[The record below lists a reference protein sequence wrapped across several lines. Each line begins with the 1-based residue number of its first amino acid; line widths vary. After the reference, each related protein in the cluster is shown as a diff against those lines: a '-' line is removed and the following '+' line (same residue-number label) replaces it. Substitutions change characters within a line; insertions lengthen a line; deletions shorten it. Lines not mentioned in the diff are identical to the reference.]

1 MIPKLVDKTSA
12 ANSGKWAAPTT
23 DMLEDVNTLTLDAVK
38 EYTSDTLKFDKANG
52 TGRQDQHWLLK
63 LIHNSCL
70 SDLRDIVDK
79 TFNKLPV
86 HQQGGSV
93 YLKLIYDV
101 VFNMTE
107 PVQSMVF
114 TRSQARMS
122 TVRLHEVDVLPSDAA
137 MDILT
142 GLTKATNNDF
152 TRPFKLLKDLSNQ
165 SIIELGHL
173 KSKTTLERIKTYL
186 SQALDSYVVHVVNS
200 TWKIKAIHAFTSELT
215 CWNCGKHGHDLRS
228 CPEPRNQDRIDKA
241 RASYRENK
249 KPGTSKPGGSGGGGS
264 GYSRGKFGKP
274 PARGETVRF
283 INDKPHAWCGSCGW
297 TTSHSTKSH
306 DDWNANKST
315 FVLHDQHPLTIA
327 KQGSGKNGAQL
338 KSKSKSKSKSNK
350 SESDADTSGGLS
362 LAALGE
368 HFAKM
373 ETSASDPTQ
382 ANMAQL
388 LKNLLQGKV

>member
-1 MIPKLVDKTSA
+1 
-12 ANSGKWAAPTT
+12 
-23 DMLEDVNTLTLDAVK
+23 
-38 EYTSDTLKFDKANG
+38 
-52 TGRQDQHWLLK
+52 
-63 LIHNSCL
+63 
-70 SDLRDIVDK
+70 
-79 TFNKLPV
+79 
-86 HQQGGSV
+86 
-93 YLKLIYDV
+93 LIYDV

-107 PVQSMVF
+107 PVIRVLQNWIKGFAKHGLYKVPGENV
-114 TRSQARMS
+114 RSLYDAAWNIAK
-122 TVRLHEVDVLPSDAA
+122 RLHEVDALPSDAA

-142 GLTKATNNDF
+142 GLTKATNDDF

-165 SIIELGHL
+165 TIIDLGHL

-215 CWNCGKHGHDLRS
+215 CWNCGKPGHDLRS

-249 KPGTSKPGGSGGGGS
+249 KPGTSKPGGSGGGGGS

-315 FVLHDQHPLTIA
+315 FVLHNQHPLTIA
-327 KQGSGKNGAQL
+327 KQGSGKDGAQL
-338 KSKSKSKSKSNK
+338 KSKSKSKSNK
-350 SESDADTSGGLS
+350 SESDAVASGGLS

-388 LKNLLQGKV
+388 LKNLFQGKV